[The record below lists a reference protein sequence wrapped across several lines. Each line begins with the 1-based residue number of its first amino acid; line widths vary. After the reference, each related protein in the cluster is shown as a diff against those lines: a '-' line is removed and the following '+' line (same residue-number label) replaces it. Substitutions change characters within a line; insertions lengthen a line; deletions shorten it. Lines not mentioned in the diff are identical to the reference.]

1 MIGVTQPTFLPYPG
15 YFGYINTVNNFV
27 FLDDVQFAKRSWQQR
42 NYICINKKKHLLTV
56 PVISKH
62 LYDQKINGVSIV
74 KETSF
79 YNDILLKIKLN
90 YGKHKYF
97 DSYYDKIINIFKKKP
112 NKLIEL
118 NLELINFFI
127 NVLDIKTKLHFSSNL
142 KIQKKKSDLILE
154 ICKIFNEKDYLS
166 TLGSKN
172 YLIEKEFF
180 KKKINVHYF
189 EFIKDVN
196 NPLDYSILDLIFSLG
211 PESKKYIEKNFKV
224 I

>member
-142 KIQKKKSDLILE
+142 KIQKKKI
-154 ICKIFNEKDYLS
+154 
-166 TLGSKN
+166 
-172 YLIEKEFF
+172 
-180 KKKINVHYF
+180 
-189 EFIKDVN
+189 
-196 NPLDYSILDLIFSLG
+196 
-211 PESKKYIEKNFKV
+211 
-224 I
+224 